1 MRAVCTCFSHCLPTL
16 VCILCCSMRHC
27 AITQRHHAAC
37 CLRPRRPLPHAATP
51 PRPPPPPQSPF
62 TSCPFTF
69 APPSSSHC
77 IPPETA
83 RRHATRQV
91 HQVQAAACSDLSSCS
106 HPIAAHCVANH
117 LVSSHACFALA
128 RYGLYALRARS
139 SATHV
144 SPPPDMPHNVAASVW
159 QCRASSN
166 RLQVQSVTP
175 AFLHSANGGDV

>member
-1 MRAVCTCFSHCLPTL
+1 MQLPSGL
-16 VCILCCSMRHC
+16 
-27 AITQRHHAAC
+27 TQLAAC
-37 CLRPRRPLPHAATP
+37 APGARCLMQPLLPAPLPLLNHLLLLLP
-51 PRPPPPPQSPF
+51 SLSHHRPPPTAYRPRPHGVTPLVK
-62 TSCPFTF
+62 
-69 APPSSSHC
+69 C
-77 IPPETA
+77 IRCRLQRAVTLP
-83 RRHATRQV
+83 
-91 HQVQAAACSDLSSCS
+91 SCS
-106 HPIAAHCVANH
+106 QPIAAHYVANH

-144 SPPPDMPHNVAASVW
+144 SPPPDMPHNVAASAW